1 MTVFLIKFL
10 AFMGILLFVFSAG
23 YYTGKNEKQ

>member
-10 AFMGILLFVFSAG
+10 AFMGILLFIFSAG
-23 YYTGKNEKQ
+23 YYTGKNENK